1 MQTIVTQKDIEKIKR
16 RFDDIDF
23 ERTGE
28 IDYDEFL
35 EDIGEP
41 RSPFVDAVFSLVDIN
56 GNGLLDFSEY
66 VRIFCVGI
74 SMWAWWPASKWLWF
88 QGTVITQQ

>member
-1 MQTIVTQKDIEKIKR
+1 MEKIKR

-23 ERTGE
+23 ENTGE

-35 EDIGEP
+35 EDVGEP

-66 VRIFCVGI
+66 VRIFCI
-74 SMWAWWPASKWLWF
+74 YCTYSKE
-88 QGTVITQQ
+88 GNNR